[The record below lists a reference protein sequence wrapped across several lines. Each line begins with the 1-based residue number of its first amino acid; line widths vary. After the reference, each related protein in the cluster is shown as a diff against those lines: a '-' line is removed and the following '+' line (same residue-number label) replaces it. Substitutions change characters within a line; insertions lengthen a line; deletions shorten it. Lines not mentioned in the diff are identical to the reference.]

1 MDLQTRLDALET
13 RYERL
18 VRGLWTA
25 GLSLAVVGMA
35 GFAANQE
42 PGVIRATEVIIE
54 DPNGVIR
61 ARLGGDLPDAVFDG
75 RTIDRGSA
83 AAGLMLY
90 DTAGHERG
98 GYVTLDQP
106 NNILLTLDAGAA
118 GGHTQTAFFVADNSG
133 ATALR
138 IWSGDDHVE
147 LRTGSDGGAWFNAVK
162 GSVLVSQVPAID
174 NPTETAMCTE
184 LRSYRDQYPMERLMA
199 ACKQRMT
206 EDGCRACLGSGG

>member
-1 MDLQTRLDALET
+1 MEPQTRLDALER
-13 RYERL
+13 RYRRL
-18 VRGLWTA
+18 VRSVWTA
-25 GLSLAVVGMA
+25 GLALTVAAVA

-42 PGVIRATEVIIE
+42 PGVVRATEVIIE

-75 RTIDRGSA
+75 RTIDRGSP

-90 DTAGHERG
+90 DTAGDERG
-98 GYVTLDQP
+98 GYVTLDEP

-118 GGHTQTAFFVADNSG
+118 GGHSQTAFFVADDAG

-147 LRTGSDGGAWFNAVK
+147 LRTGSDGGAWFNAVQD
-162 GSVLVSQVPAID
+162 GLLTSQVPAME

-184 LRSYRDQYPMERLMA
+184 LRRYRDRYPVERLMA
-199 ACKQRMT
+199 ACRQRMT
-206 EDGCRACLGSGG
+206 EDGCQACLGDGG